1 MTIEPTKENV
11 SSSTEAVFDPY
22 KARLDF
28 PILHQ
33 NINGKPLAYLDN
45 AATTHKPRSVIDATS
60 HFYATDNSNVHRGLH
75 TLSERATK
83 DYEDAREKIGNFF
96 NASDKKEIIFVRGTT
111 DAINLVAHC
120 YVRPRIKSGDEILIS
135 HMEHHSNIVPWQM
148 LCEETGAELKVI
160 PITDDGELDMDAFH
174 QLLGSRT
181 KFVSVVHLSNSL
193 GTINPI
199 KTIIDAAHARDVAV
213 LIDGAQAA
221 ARLPVDVQALDC
233 DFYATSGH
241 KLYGPTGIG
250 ALYGKEAL
258 LQKMIPYQG
267 GGDMIKAVTF
277 EKTLYNDLPYKFEA
291 GTPNIAGGI
300 GLGAALDYLSGHSL
314 EAVDNHEQTL
324 LAYATDS
331 VADIP
336 GLNIVG
342 TAKDKAGVLAF
353 TINGIHA
360 HDIGTILDSEGV
372 AVRAGHHCTMPVMA
386 RFGVAA
392 TARASFG
399 LYNVIEDVDALV
411 AGLRKAKE
419 LFAR

>member
-1 MTIEPTKENV
+1 MNIDSPKAII
-11 SSSTEAVFDPY
+11 SSTTEAVFDPY
-22 KARLDF
+22 KARHDF
-28 PILHQ
+28 PILDQHV
-33 NINGKPLAYLDN
+33 NGRPLAYLDN
-45 AATTHKPRSVIDATS
+45 AATTQKPLSVIDATS
-60 HFYATDNSNVHRGLH
+60 HYYKTDNSNVHRGLH
-75 TLSERATK
+75 ALSERATK
-83 DYEDAREKIGNFF
+83 DYEDAREKIRDFF
-96 NASDKKEIIFVRGTT
+96 NASDKKEIVFVKGTT
-111 DAINLVAHC
+111 DAINLVANC
-120 YVRPRIKSGDEILIS
+120 YVRPRVTSGDEILIS

-148 LCEETGAELKVI
+148 VCEQTGARLKVI

-174 QLLGSRT
+174 QLLSSRT

-193 GTINPI
+193 GTINPVKAI
-199 KTIIDAAHARDVAV
+199 TDAAHALDVAV
-213 LIDGAQAA
+213 LIDGAQAS
-221 ARLPVDVQALDC
+221 ARLGVDVQALGC

-250 ALYGKEAL
+250 ALYGRRTL
-258 LQKMIPYQG
+258 LEDMTPYQG

-277 EKTLYNDLPYKFEA
+277 EKTLYNELPYKFEA

-300 GLGAALDYLSGHSL
+300 GLGAALDYLTGHGL
-314 EAVDNHEQTL
+314 HAVDSHEQTL
-324 LAYATDS
+324 LAYATEA
-331 VADIP
+331 VRDIP
-336 GLNIVG
+336 GLKIIG

-353 TINGIHA
+353 ILEGIHA

-399 LYNVIEDVDALV
+399 LYNVTEDIDALV
-411 AGLRKAKE
+411 AGLKKAKT

>member
-1 MTIEPTKENV
+1 MSVESEQANV
-11 SSSTEAVFDPY
+11 ASSTEAVFDPY
-22 KARLDF
+22 RARQDF

-33 NINGKPLAYLDN
+33 EVNGKPLAYLDN
-45 AATTHKPRSVIDATS
+45 AATTHKPSTVIEATS
-60 HFYATDNSNVHRGLH
+60 HYYATDNSNVHRGLH

-83 DYEDAREKIGNFF
+83 DYEDARDKIRDFF
-96 NASDKKEIIFVRGTT
+96 NAADRKEIIYVRGTT
-111 DAINLVAHC
+111 DGINLVAQC
-120 YVRPRIKSGDEILIS
+120 FVRPRVSQGDEILIS
-135 HMEHHSNIVPWQM
+135 HMEHHSNIVPWQ
-148 LCEETGAELKVI
+148 LVCEQTGATLKVI
-160 PITDDGELDMDAFH
+160 PITDEGELDMGAFYE
-174 QLLGSRT
+174 LLGPNT

-193 GTINPI
+193 GTINPV
-199 KTIIDAAHARDVAV
+199 KEIIDAAHAQNTPV

-221 ARLPVDVQALDC
+221 ARLGVDVRALDC

-250 ALYGKEAL
+250 TLYGKQSL
-258 LQKMIPYQG
+258 LEEMTPYQG

-300 GLGAALDYLSGHSL
+300 GLGVALDYLGGHGISAID
-314 EAVDNHEQTL
+314 EHEQTL
-324 LAYATDS
+324 LAYATEA
-331 VADIP
+331 VEDIP
-336 GLNIVG
+336 GLNLVG
-342 TAKDKAGVLAF
+342 TARDKAGVLAF
-353 TINGIHA
+353 TIDGIHA

-399 LYNVIEDVDALV
+399 LYNVTEDIDALV
-411 AGLRKAKE
+411 TGIRKAKE

>member
-1 MTIEPTKENV
+1 MSVEAEKMNV
-11 SSSTEAVFDPY
+11 SNSTQAVFDAY
-22 KARLDF
+22 KAREDF

-33 NINGKPLAYLDN
+33 QVNGKPLAYLDN
-45 AATTHKPRSVIDATS
+45 AATTHKPNRVIEATS
-60 HFYATDNSNVHRGLH
+60 HYYANDNSNVHRGLH

-83 DYEDAREKIGNFF
+83 AYEGARDKVRDFF
-96 NASDKKEIIFVRGTT
+96 NAADRKEIIYVKGTT
-111 DAINLVAHC
+111 DGINLVAQC
-120 YVRPRIKSGDEILIS
+120 YLRPRVGPGDEILIS

-148 LCEETGAELKVI
+148 VCEATGAELKVI
-160 PITDDGELDMDAFH
+160 PITDQGELDMPAFH
-174 QLLGSRT
+174 QLLGNKTR
-181 KFVSVVHLSNSL
+181 FVSVVHLSNSL
-193 GTINPI
+193 GTINPV
-199 KTIIDAAHARDVAV
+199 KEIIDAAHAFDVPV

-221 ARLPVDVQALDC
+221 ARLSVDVRALDC

-250 ALYGKEAL
+250 ALYGKQSL
-258 LQKMIPYQG
+258 LEEMTPYQG
-267 GGDMIKAVTF
+267 GGDMIRAVTF

-300 GLGAALDYLSGHSL
+300 GLGAALDYLSGHGIQ
-314 EAVDNHEQTL
+314 AVDDHEQAL
-324 LAYATDS
+324 LAYATQALVEIS
-331 VADIP
+331 GIN
-336 GLNIVG
+336 LIG
-342 TAKDKAGVLAF
+342 TAKHKAGVLAF
-353 TINGIHA
+353 TVDGIHA

-399 LYNVIEDVDALV
+399 LYNVNEDIDALV
-411 AGLRKAKE
+411 AGLKKAKE